1 MDRLGVYLS
10 AICVIGILSLVW
22 KENPYY
28 RLMERLLVGLTVGQG
43 VAAGFK
49 VVRDSIIIPI
59 TKGSWALLIP
69 LCLGFML
76 YLRYFKQTAWLSK
89 IPQALLVGIGLGT
102 GAAAGISSEVIT
114 QIRATIVP
122 IKDVSTAVLV
132 VGFLAAMSFFF
143 FTLFSSLDS
152 KTGGLS
158 SARKYSIMLGRCFL
172 MVFFGAQ
179 VGNAFAGRLS
189 TLITKLQFLF
199 GDVLGLIGKV

>member
-1 MDRLGVYLS
+1 MSQVGTYAS
-10 AICVIGILSLVW
+10 AICIIGILSLVW

-28 RLMERLLVGLTVGQG
+28 RLMERLLVGLTVGQA
-43 VAAGFK
+43 VAAGYG

-59 TKGSWALLIP
+59 SKGSWSLIIP
-69 LCLGFML
+69 LCLGLML

-89 IPQALLVGIGLGT
+89 IPQALLVGIGLGL

-114 QIRATIVP
+114 QIKATIVP
-122 IKDVSTAVLV
+122 VRNLSTAILV

-143 FTLFSSLDS
+143 FTLFTNHNS
-152 KTGGLS
+152 KSGALAGV
-158 SARKYSIMLGRCFL
+158 RQYSMTFGRYFL

-189 TLITKLQFLF
+189 TLITKLQFLL
-199 GDVLGLIGKV
+199 GDVLGLIGKA